1 MPRLQPEYGI
11 IDQSQN
17 SAVSRIY
24 KIEAAFFG
32 HAYDKDNLHQRINRL
47 ENNVFGNS
55 SYDAINDRLDRL
67 ERALGREP
75 KLKIENPPAAKAK
88 IKAQSAPAK
97 DTPDKKFADLLNRA
111 QADISLRRYHAAA
124 EDLMNAIQINPSSSL
139 AFRQLGDVLVEL
151 KDSEGALESYKAC
164 FENDPFGENG
174 KYAKAKLLFLSG
186 RNARSKM
193 APQDTEPVVQNT
205 ITTVNSQVREYSN
218 RMQYEARR
226 NSMRISRESALGF
239 PAGFAP
245 AYDTGDYT
253 RRGRRGMGGGGYGT
267 GGGRGGYGGGFRG
280 VGGGYG
286 TGEIS
291 DLNYLRGNYARS
303 DVRVRAMASQ
313 REAAQR
319 AAYVAESATNLK
331 DQLLRPHKKG
341 GARLRALGTN
351 VYVRYYGDE
360 TPSSSD
366 EKIPEDA
373 AIELK
378 AKPEQL
384 KR

>member
-17 SAVSRIY
+17 SALSRIY

-32 HAYDKDNLHQRINRL
+32 RPYDKDNMHQRINRL
-47 ENNVFGNS
+47 EINVFGNS
-55 SYDAINDRLDRL
+55 SYDALSDRLDRI

-75 KLKIENPPAAKAK
+75 KLKIENPPAARAK
-88 IKAQSAPAK
+88 IKAQSTPVK
-97 DTPDKKFADLLNRA
+97 DSLDKKFADLLNQA
-111 QADISLRRYHAAA
+111 QANISLRRFHAAA

-174 KYAKAKLLFLSG
+174 KYAKAKLLLLSG
-186 RNARSKM
+186 RNAKSKI

-205 ITTVNSQVREYSN
+205 IKTVNRQVQDYAN

-226 NSMRISRESALGF
+226 NSMRISREPALGF
-239 PAGFAP
+239 PGGFVP
-245 AYDTGDYT
+245 AYDTQGYP
-253 RRGRRGMGGGGYGT
+253 RRGRGGM
-267 GGGRGGYGGGFRG
+267 GGGRGGYGGG
-280 VGGGYG
+280 GYG
-286 TGEIS
+286 TGELS
-291 DLNYLRGNYARS
+291 DLNYLRSNYARS
-303 DVRVRAMASQ
+303 DVQVRAMKAQ
-313 REAAQR
+313 REATQK
-319 AAYVAESATNLK
+319 AAHVAESATNLK

-360 TPSSSD
+360 TPSSTD
-366 EKIPEDA
+366 EKIPEDP